1 MEIMEIYNKL
11 ITSKKYY
18 YYDSFSNRSIKDSLK
33 DYDYICIDMEHEC
46 FLLCKYHCA
55 YDGEN
60 TIYTWDLLRL
70 KDYGKKWALTKEEL
84 VRKVRRND

>member
-1 MEIMEIYNKL
+1 MEIIEIYNKL
-11 ITSKKYY
+11 ITSKEYY
-18 YYDSFSNRSIKDSLK
+18 SFSNRITKTSLK
-33 DYDYICIDMEHEC
+33 LYNHICVDLECEC
-46 FLLCKYHCA
+46 FVLCTRHFT

-60 TIYTWDLLRL
+60 FCTWDTLYL